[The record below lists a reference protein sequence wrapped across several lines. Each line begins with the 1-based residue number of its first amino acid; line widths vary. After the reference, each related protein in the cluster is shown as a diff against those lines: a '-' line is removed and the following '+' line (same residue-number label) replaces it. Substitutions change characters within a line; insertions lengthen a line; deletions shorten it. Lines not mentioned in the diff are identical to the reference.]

1 MKQKCITYSTNCTIS
16 KYVAEVKSCH
26 ARKYNCLLNKSNTE
40 YGIQSTSNNAV
51 WNLSS
56 RNLTNKEYD
65 VLLYG
70 SSHGLATNPSCNDV
84 LPSVGSVWYQLTR
97 NNVLK
102 ENYHSFNPAKNCL
115 RALAFN
121 LIDVDNQKV
130 SKDKRKLQVT
140 KGLY

>member
-1 MKQKCITYSTNCTIS
+1 MTYSTNCTIS

-26 ARKYNCLLNKSNTE
+26 ARKCNCLLNKSNAE

-140 KGLY
+140 KGLH